1 MTPRR
6 TVLPVDHAD
15 VAGALRRL
23 AVPSALAMTADQ
35 LLGIVDTIVIGFFG
49 PAALAGIT
57 AASGVFVTVVIPLFA
72 FNAGTRIMG
81 AQAVGAGNME
91 RFGRIVR
98 ASAVVPFAIAVAGA
112 AASLAVGRPLMHAM
126 LGGISSADAA
136 AAYLVLRCV
145 SMIPIVVSGVAIAAF
160 AAAGDTRLAL
170 RVLLVINLVHI
181 PLLVVLA
188 LGLGTHH
195 PLRLTGAGISSL
207 TSEIV
212 GAFYCV
218 WQIRR
223 RPEFCIAAERTIDFR
238 LARAAAALGWPE
250 FVFLVLLVVP
260 EPVTIALLAPLGV
273 MSVAAFRALS
283 IVSDVTWAIPGSLG
297 EADQIVV
304 GQRLGAADLTGARH
318 FSRSAIRYAVVVC
331 FGVGAAVAV
340 LARPLAQLFTLSAA
354 LAVVAAGPLALHM
367 LTLPLK
373 GFAMTTLAPIRA
385 SGDTRFS
392 MWMGLL
398 SGSISLGGIYLGIVV
413 LHAGLWAVPFAWI
426 AAWTARAIATLL
438 RLRTGAWEKRRFAEP

>member
-1 MTPRR
+1 MTAQRSV
-6 TVLPVDHAD
+6 TPVDHTD

-23 AVPSALAMTADQ
+23 AVPSALAMSADQ
-35 LLGIVDTIVIGFFG
+35 LLGIVDTIVIGSFG

-57 AASGVFVTVVIPLFA
+57 AASGAFITVVIPLFA

-81 AQAVGAGNME
+81 AQAVGAGDMQ

-98 ASAVVPFAIAVAGA
+98 ASAVVPFAIALAGA
-112 AASLAVGRPLMHAM
+112 ASSLPAARPLMHVM
-126 LGGISSADAA
+126 LGGIPTADAA
-136 AAYLVLRCV
+136 SAYLILRCV
-145 SMIPIVVSGVAIAAF
+145 SMIPIVISGVAIAAF

-207 TSEIV
+207 SSEIV
-212 GAFYCV
+212 GALYCV
-218 WQIRR
+218 WQVRR
-223 RPEFCIAAERTIDFR
+223 RPELCIAAERTIDFGV
-238 LARAAAALGWPE
+238 ARAAAALGWPE
-250 FVFLVLLVVP
+250 FVFLVLMVVP

-273 MSVAAFRALS
+273 MTVAAFRALS

-297 EADQIVV
+297 EAAQIVV
-304 GQRLGAADLTGARH
+304 GQRLGAADIAGARR
-318 FSRSAIRYAVVVC
+318 FSSGAIRYAFVVC
-331 FGVGAAVAV
+331 FGVSVAVAL

-354 LAVVAAGPLALHM
+354 LAALAAGPLALHM

-373 GFAMTTLAPIRA
+373 GLAMTMLAPIRA

-398 SGSISLGGIYLGIVV
+398 SGFISLGGIYLGIVV
-413 LHAGLWAVPFAWI
+413 LHVGLWAVPFAWI
-426 AAWTARAIATLL
+426 VAWAVRATATLL
-438 RLRTGAWEKRRFAEP
+438 RLRGGGWEARKLAT

>member
-1 MTPRR
+1 MAVRR
-6 TVLPVDHAD
+6 TVMPVDHTD

-23 AVPSALAMTADQ
+23 AVPSALALSADQ
-35 LLGIVDTIVIGFFG
+35 LLGIADTIVIGFFG

-57 AASGVFVTVVIPLFA
+57 AASGVFVSVVIPLFA

-81 AQAVGAGNME
+81 AQAVGVGDMQ

-98 ASAVVPFAIAVAGA
+98 ASAVVPFAIAVTGA
-112 AASLAVGRPLMHAM
+112 AVSLPAARPLMDVM
-126 LGGISSADAA
+126 LGGIPSADAA
-136 AAYLVLRCV
+136 AAYLVLRCA

-170 RVLLVINLVHI
+170 RVLVAINLIHI
-181 PLLVVLA
+181 PLLLVLA

-212 GAFYCV
+212 GALYCV
-218 WQIRR
+218 WQVRR
-223 RPEFCIAAERTIDFR
+223 RPELCIAAERTIDFGV
-238 LARAAAALGWPE
+238 ARTAAALGWPE
-250 FVFLVLLVVP
+250 FVFLVLMVVP

-273 MSVAAFRALS
+273 MTVAAFRALS
-283 IVSDVTWAIPGSLG
+283 IVSDLSWAMPGSLG
-297 EADQIVV
+297 EAAEIVV
-304 GQRLGAADLTGARH
+304 GQRLGALDLAGARR
-318 FSRSAIRYAVVVC
+318 FARGAIRYAVVLC
-331 FGVGAAVAV
+331 FSVGVAVAL
-340 LARPLAQLFTLSAA
+340 LARPLAQLLTLSAV
-354 LAVVAAGPLALHM
+354 LASLAAGPLALHM

-373 GFAMTTLAPIRA
+373 GLAMTTLAPIRA

-398 SGSISLGGIYLGIVV
+398 SGGISLGGIYFGIVV

-426 AAWTARAIATLL
+426 VAWTARATATLL
-438 RLRTGAWEKRRFAEP
+438 RLRGGDWETRRLAI